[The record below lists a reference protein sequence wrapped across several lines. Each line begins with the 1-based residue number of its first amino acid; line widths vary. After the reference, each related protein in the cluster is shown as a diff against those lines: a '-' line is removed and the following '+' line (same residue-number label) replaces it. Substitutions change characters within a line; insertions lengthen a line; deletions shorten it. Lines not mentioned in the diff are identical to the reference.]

1 MAAFVRSRLKLR
13 TLLKL
18 QGCAG
23 GSTARSFP
31 RVSAPQENH
40 NFISRRLI
48 MQRISALLFL
58 SVFCF
63 ATALQAQT
71 PTPTP
76 DPALKK
82 MLPFLGHWTYE
93 GESQPGPL
101 GPGGKVTGEQN
112 VRMILG
118 GYFVETRTTEKNPKG
133 ETRSLE
139 IDRYDPGDKNF
150 PFSVYDSEGATF
162 SGVFTVSGNTSPW
175 SGKYVV
181 AGKQYLIRGTDTL
194 AADSMSFTRKS
205 EMSADGKTWAPLS
218 ESKFTKV
225 QPAPK
230 K

>member
-1 MAAFVRSRLKLR
+1 MTR
-13 TLLKL
+13 T
-18 QGCAG
+18 
-23 GSTARSFP
+23 
-31 RVSAPQENH
+31 
-40 NFISRRLI
+40 I
-48 MQRISALLFL
+48 ALLFL
-58 SVFCF
+58 LMACF
-63 ATALQAQT
+63 AMALEAQT
-71 PTPTP
+71 PTPKP

-118 GYFVETRTTEKNPKG
+118 GYFVETRTTEKNPRG

-150 PFSVYDSEGATF
+150 PFSVYDSEGGTF
-162 SGVFTVSGNTSPW
+162 SGVFTVSENTSPW

-225 QPAPK
+225 RPAAQK
-230 K
+230 